1 MPRNGDKMKLKYYM
15 RGIGV
20 GILFSI
26 MVFLIVGE
34 EDPQMTDEQI
44 IAAAKELGMEEKKT
58 IDLSGLNPTPVAS
71 IDDKGDNLK
80 DPNNLSNEEK
90 GDTDKKENNPSIT
103 PDSDASEVDSS
114 NSIDDQKN
122 EDDTSVNSDDK
133 KNGDDTSVNSDDKM
147 NKDDA
152 ASNPDE
158 SKNADELE
166 KDNNTSVDN
175 NSTSDKGEINE
186 SDEIKTLVISKG
198 MYSHDVADL
207 CESIGLVKNA
217 KEFDSY
223 LIQNGYASNIRIN
236 RYEIQVGAS
245 YEEIARLITKRP
257 QY

>member
-26 MVFLIVGE
+26 MVFLIVGK

-122 EDDTSVNSDDK
+122 E
-133 KNGDDTSVNSDDKM
+133 DDTSVNSDDKM

>member
-133 KNGDDTSVNSDDKM
+133 M

>member
-26 MVFLIVGE
+26 MVFLIVGK

-58 IDLSGLNPTPVAS
+58 IDLSGLNPTPVTS
-71 IDDKGDNLK
+71 PDNKGDNSE
-80 DPNNLSNEEK
+80 DTNNLSNVEK
-90 GDTDKKENNPSIT
+90 EDADKKENNPSIT

-114 NSIDDQKN
+114 NSIDDKKN
-122 EDDTSVNSDDK
+122 EDDTSTNS
-133 KNGDDTSVNSDDKM
+133 
-147 NKDDA
+147 
-152 ASNPDE
+152 DE
-158 SKNADELE
+158 SKNAEEAE
-166 KDNNTSVDN
+166 KDNNASVDN
-175 NSTSDKGEINE
+175 NNSSEKSE
-186 SDEIKTLVISKG
+186 SDESDKIKTLVISKG

-207 CESIGLVKNA
+207 CESLGLVKNA

-245 YEEIARLITKRP
+245 YEEIARLITKSP